1 MNHRSPRGAL
11 RITLASHARCA
22 TPTAAVFVLCAV
34 LTACGGSRGPR
45 STIVRDGNVEV
56 GEVKAL
62 SQFGL
67 SRVWGYSG
75 VIAPALPAGGRTRA
89 RIYFLERYDPARIP
103 VVFVYGMMGTPTQ
116 FESLVAGL
124 DRSRFQ
130 PWIFHYRTGDR
141 LDASA
146 DALWR
151 GLTLARRR
159 FGARRVILVAHS
171 MGGLVTR
178 RALSLWMDDAAGSR
192 TERVPCFVT
201 IASPL
206 GGHPAAARGAA
217 APRGVPAWT
226 DLAPGSAFLQSLHTQ
241 PLPDSVRYFLVTATG
256 QDGTTDGVVPV
267 VNQRP
272 PRALGEADQQSA
284 YPSAHVAVLS
294 DAAVLRDVH
303 AFLGQCAA
311 R

>member
-1 MNHRSPRGAL
+1 MNQRRVRHAL
-11 RITLASHARCA
+11 RITLASHARGV
-22 TPTAAVFVLCAV
+22 TPTVAAIVLCAV
-34 LTACGGSRGPR
+34 LTACGGSRAPR

-56 GEVKAL
+56 GEVKVL
-62 SQFGL
+62 SKFGL
-67 SRVWGYSG
+67 SRVWGYTG
-75 VIAPALPAGGRTRA
+75 MIAPALSGGGRTRA
-89 RIYFLERYDPARIP
+89 RLFFLERYDPARIP

-124 DRSRFQ
+124 DRSKFQ

-151 GLTLARRR
+151 GLSLARRR

-171 MGGLVTR
+171 MGGLVAR
-178 RALSLWMDDAAGSR
+178 RALNLWMDDAAGSQ

-226 DLAPGSAFLQSLHTQ
+226 DLAPGSAFLQALHTP

-272 PRALGEADQQSA
+272 PGALGEADQQSA

-294 DAAVLRDVH
+294 DAVVLRDVH

>member
-1 MNHRSPRGAL
+1 MNQRAR
-11 RITLASHARCA
+11 HARCATLAGHARYA
-22 TPTAAVFVLCAV
+22 TPTAAVLALCAA
-34 LTACGGSRGPR
+34 LSACGGSRAPR
-45 STIVRDGNVEV
+45 STVARDGNVEV

-62 SQFGL
+62 SKFGL
-67 SRVWGYSG
+67 SQVWGYTG
-75 VIAPALPAGGRTRA
+75 MIAPALPAGGRTRA
-89 RIYFLERYDPARIP
+89 RIFFLERYDPARTP
-103 VVFVYGMMGTPTQ
+103 VVFVYGMMGAPTQ

-141 LDASA
+141 LDESA
-146 DALWR
+146 ETLWR
-151 GLTLARRR
+151 GLSLARRR

-171 MGGLVTR
+171 MGGLVAR
-178 RALSLWMDDAAGSR
+178 RALNLWRDDIVGARA
-192 TERVPCFVT
+192 EQVPCLVT

-206 GGHPAAARGAA
+206 GGHPAAARGAE
-217 APRGVPAWT
+217 APRGVPSWT
-226 DLAPGSAFLQSLHTQ
+226 DLAPGSAFLRALHTQ

-272 PRALGEADQQSA
+272 SGALGEADQQSA
-284 YPSAHVAVLS
+284 YPTTHVAVLS
-294 DAAVLRDVH
+294 DPALLHDVH
-303 AFLGQCAA
+303 AFLGQCPD